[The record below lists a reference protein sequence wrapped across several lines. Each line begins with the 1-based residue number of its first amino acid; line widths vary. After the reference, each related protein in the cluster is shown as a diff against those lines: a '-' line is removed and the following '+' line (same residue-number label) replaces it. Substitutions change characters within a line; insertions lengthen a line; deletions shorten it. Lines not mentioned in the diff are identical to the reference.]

1 MLTSRAGS
9 STLLTTLLSLAP
21 DPGLLLSAA
30 DDDGNTAL
38 HYASAYG
45 QLKAIRTLLYAGAN
59 PHARNAYSW
68 TPVSY
73 SSTVAAEVYFRNLVA
88 EFEKRRAEGEREKRR
103 EGGGGGAVRLVG
115 GEDEGRAEDR
125 GLMIAPMVA
134 RRSEGR
140 SEGLTRGP
148 VRGRAYSGE

>member
-1 MLTSRAGS
+1 MLASRSGA
-9 STLLTTLLSLAP
+9 STLLTTLLSLSP
-21 DPGLLLSAA
+21 DAGLLLSAT
-30 DDDGNTAL
+30 DNDGNSAL

-68 TPVSY
+68 TPISY

-88 EFEKRRAEGEREKRR
+88 EFEKRRVEGERERRR

-115 GEDEGRAEDR
+115 GEDEGRGDDQ
-125 GLMIAPMVA
+125 GLMMARMVA

-140 SEGLTRGP
+140 SEGLTRGL